1 MDETEFLNEVFKL
14 EELRGMEVGI
24 EEFKNRLDRYE
35 EILKTDRNKQLILR
49 LKTNMMN
56 LQTHITLDR
65 SKIQETIQDGIAEYI
80 E

>member
-65 SKIQETIQDGIAEYI
+65 SKIQEKIQDGIAEYI

>member
-14 EELRGMEVGI
+14 EELRVAEEGI

-56 LQTHITLDR
+56 LQTHIQMDR
-65 SKIQETIQDGIAEYI
+65 DKIQDKIQDGIAEYT

>member
-14 EELRGMEVGI
+14 EELRVAEEGI

>member
-35 EILKTDRNKQLILR
+35 EILKTDKNKQLILR

-65 SKIQETIQDGIAEYI
+65 SKIQEKIQDGIAEYI

>member
-14 EELRGMEVGI
+14 EELRSMEVGI
-24 EEFKNRLDRYE
+24 EEFKNRLDWYE

-65 SKIQETIQDGIAEYI
+65 SKIQEKLQDGIAEYI
-80 E
+80 K

>member
-14 EELRGMEVGI
+14 EELRVAEEGI

-65 SKIQETIQDGIAEYI
+65 SKIQEKIQDGIAEYI